1 MVVLVLIGIMAA
13 LIIPEMKGTFE
24 DALLRSTAR
33 KLVSAFNL
41 AASQAV
47 TVNQLHRV
55 RLDRKAGRYILE
67 RASSEDWSA
76 GVQPAR
82 RFVPVRDLPGG
93 EGDLDTR
100 IAIEIRRPVTDAS
113 GPGGQAGP
121 VVAEGDVQAPSQREA
136 ILFYPDGTAEAGEVL
151 LRDRDGF
158 RLALQI
164 NPTTARIRVI
174 ELERE

>member
-82 RFVPVRDLPGG
+82 RFIRCETYQAVRATLTPASPSRF
-93 EGDLDTR
+93 GD
-100 IAIEIRRPVTDAS
+100 P
-113 GPGGQAGP
+113 
-121 VVAEGDVQAPSQREA
+121 
-136 ILFYPDGTAEAGEVL
+136 
-151 LRDRDGF
+151 
-158 RLALQI
+158 
-164 NPTTARIRVI
+164 
-174 ELERE
+174 